1 MTLTAENC
9 DAPVKTSNDKAQ
21 VCSTLE
27 PAATEPTPNEKP
39 KTPTAALSVK
49 QATMAGR
56 NVASFHQGRLGADSF
71 TFARLR
77 AQPRY
82 RHAVR
87 ILLVTWEFPPETV
100 GGVGAH
106 VDGLSKSLAKD
117 GHEVCIFT
125 LAAHGVASD
134 QIVAG
139 VRIIRANVDLPWL
152 PDDDAV
158 SFVASGNHHLTA
170 LFAHLGS
177 WRPDVVHAHDW
188 RSAWAGQSLAT
199 MCAVPLVTTFH
210 STESGRHGGNVPEG
224 NSASIHSVESWIAN
238 TSQRVICCSRFMQR
252 EVIDGFELIPD
263 QVQLIPNG
271 VDVDV
276 WSPSGEQDR
285 SMLVLAWGRVQY
297 EKGFQVLAQ
306 AIGRLRGRVP
316 GIHCIIA
323 GRGPYLPE
331 LQSQV
336 DIEGVSD
343 LVQLAGYVADDELRT
358 LLHQAG
364 CVVIPSLYEPFGIV
378 ALESLAANAPT
389 IVARTG
395 GLAEIMEGTETSL
408 MFEPGNAKELATRI
422 ERVLM
427 NPSVSNKMQQQGSE
441 VLHSRFSWDAIA
453 RSTIGAYDIARTGL

>member
-1 MTLTAENC
+1 M
-9 DAPVKTSNDKAQ
+9 
-21 VCSTLE
+21 
-27 PAATEPTPNEKP
+27 
-39 KTPTAALSVK
+39 
-49 QATMAGR
+49 
-56 NVASFHQGRLGADSF
+56 
-71 TFARLR
+71 
-77 AQPRY
+77 
-82 RHAVR
+82 R

-117 GHEVCIFT
+117 GHDVCIFT
-125 LAAHGVASD
+125 LAAPGIVED
-134 QIVAG
+134 QVVAG
-139 VRIIRANVDLPWL
+139 VRIIRADVDLPWF
-152 PDDDAV
+152 PENDAV
-158 SFVASGNHHLTA
+158 GFVSSGNHHITTLLA
-170 LFAHLGS
+170 QLDD

-188 RSAWAGQSLAT
+188 RSAWAGLTLAT
-199 MCAVPLVTTFH
+199 LCAAPLVTTFH

-224 NSASIHSVESWIAN
+224 DPASIHSVESWIAN
-238 TSQRVICCSRFMQR
+238 VSQRVICCSRFMQR
-252 EVIDGFELIPD
+252 EVIDGFELMPD
-263 QVQLIPNG
+263 QVHLIPNG
-271 VDVDV
+271 VDVDEWAPNGV
-276 WSPSGEQDR
+276 QQR
-285 SMLVLAWGRVQY
+285 NMLVLAWGRVQY

-316 GIHCIIA
+316 GIRCVIA

-343 LVQLAGYVADDELRT
+343 LVHLAGYVTDEELRL
-358 LLHQAG
+358 LLHEAG

-395 GLAEIMEGTETSL
+395 GLAEIMEGTEASL

-427 NPSVSNKMQQQGSE
+427 NPHVSQNIQAQGAE
-441 VLHSRFSWDAIA
+441 ILHARFSWDAIA
-453 RSTIGAYDIARTGL
+453 RSTVSAYGTARAEL